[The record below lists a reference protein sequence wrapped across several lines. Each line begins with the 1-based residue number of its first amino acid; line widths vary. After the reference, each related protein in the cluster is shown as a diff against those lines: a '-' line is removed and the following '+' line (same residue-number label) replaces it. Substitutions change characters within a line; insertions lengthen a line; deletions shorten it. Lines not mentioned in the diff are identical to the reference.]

1 LFGLVDAVSLQGQ
14 RSPATIPVTT
24 YPTVT
29 LGTAAVKIL
38 SSEAI
43 IKIAII
49 PIIVFGEEFGAVGL
63 RLCHQLID

>member
-1 LFGLVDAVSLQGQ
+1 
-14 RSPATIPVTT
+14 VTT

-43 IKIAII
+43 IKIAIV